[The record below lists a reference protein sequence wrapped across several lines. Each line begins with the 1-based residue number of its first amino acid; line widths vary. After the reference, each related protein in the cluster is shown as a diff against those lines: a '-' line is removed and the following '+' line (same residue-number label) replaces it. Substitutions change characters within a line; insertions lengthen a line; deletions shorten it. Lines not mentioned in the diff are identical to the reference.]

1 LAPHGPQLAETHLA
15 KFLVC
20 LTDRFHY
27 YRRPQSSL
35 LCRFEVHETVVRL
48 ADCDP
53 LDASQRWN
61 KYWNEHVINRKHVMC
76 LSMNTTGT
84 GRKRKVLNDAT
95 VLLAPCDSLDKS
107 QLWEFDKNQEGET
120 TVLSY
125 DMFFDDSPCVRALS
139 YYFSWSKEFC
149 FSLFA
154 HFAIL

>member
-1 LAPHGPQLAETHLA
+1 
-15 KFLVC
+15 
-20 LTDRFHY
+20 
-27 YRRPQSSL
+27 
-35 LCRFEVHETVVRL
+35 
-48 ADCDP
+48 
-53 LDASQRWN
+53 
-61 KYWNEHVINRKHVMC
+61 MC